1 MKVERVVIGKQYETC
16 DNYEE
21 FKRIVNLKKINVN
34 TVEAG
39 NKISIENGLY
49 FIVLWPSSANMISDN
64 AINNNSLVVK
74 LVYKNFSMLFTG
86 DIEEIAEK
94 AILSKYAGKNEILK
108 SDILKVAHHGSK
120 TSSTK
125 EFISAVEPKYA
136 VIGVGKDNKF
146 GHPADETIKMLQ
158 ERNVKIYRTDF
169 FGEIWIRANAI
180 SIQMNGFLDSS

>member
-74 LVYKNFSMLFTG
+74 LVYKNFSMFFTG

-94 AILSKYAGKNEILK
+94 TILSKYAGKNEILK

-125 EFISAVEPKYA
+125 EFISAVEPQYA
-136 VIGVGKDNKF
+136 VIGVGKENKF
-146 GHPADETIKMLQ
+146 GHPADETIQ
-158 ERNVKIYRTDF
+158 DRNVKIYRTDF
-169 FGEIWIRANAI
+169 LGEIWIRANAI

>member
-74 LVYKNFSMLFTG
+74 LVYKNFSMFFTG

-94 AILSKYAGKNEILK
+94 TILSKYAGKNEILK
-108 SDILKVAHHGSK
+108 SDLLKVAHHGSK

-125 EFISAVEPKYA
+125 EFISSVEPQYA
-136 VIGVGKDNKF
+136 VIGVRKDKKF
-146 GHPADETIKMLQ
+146 GHPADETIKILQ
-158 ERNVKIYRTDF
+158 DRNVKIYRTDF
-169 FGEIWIRANAI
+169 LGEIWIRANAI

>member
-74 LVYKNFSMLFTG
+74 LVYKKFFYVFYRWYWRNSG
-86 DIEEIAEK
+86 KDN
-94 AILSKYAGKNEILK
+94 LSKYAGKNEIIK

-125 EFISAVEPKYA
+125 EFISAVEPQYA
-136 VIGVGKDNKF
+136 VIGVGKENKF
-146 GHPADETIKMLQ
+146 GHPADETIKILQ
-158 ERNVKIYRTDF
+158 DRNVKIYRTDF
-169 FGEIWIRANAI
+169 LGEIWIRANAI

>member
-49 FIVLWPSSANMISDN
+49 FIVLWPSSTNMISDN

-74 LVYKNFSMLFTG
+74 LIYKNFLCIG
-86 DIEEIAEK
+86 Y
-94 AILSKYAGKNEILK
+94 KYK
-108 SDILKVAHHGSK
+108 
-120 TSSTK
+120 
-125 EFISAVEPKYA
+125 
-136 VIGVGKDNKF
+136 
-146 GHPADETIKMLQ
+146 
-158 ERNVKIYRTDF
+158 
-169 FGEIWIRANAI
+169 
-180 SIQMNGFLDSS
+180 